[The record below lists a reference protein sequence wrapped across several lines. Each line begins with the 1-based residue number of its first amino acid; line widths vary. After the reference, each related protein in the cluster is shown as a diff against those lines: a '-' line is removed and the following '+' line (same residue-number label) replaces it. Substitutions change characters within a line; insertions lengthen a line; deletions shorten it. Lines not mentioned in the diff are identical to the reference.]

1 MASSPRF
8 PYSHWARPGSD
19 SEGAQAGP
27 QPRQNRMSRAGTIDT
42 TFRNLQRPPPVLSSP
57 STIRRIAVLG
67 ATGSIGTSALDVI
80 GRHPEQLRASVLAA
94 GRNVEALLDLC
105 RKHRPDHAVI
115 ADASAYAHLRNGLQE
130 AALPTVAHA
139 GDEALQDLVASDACD
154 TVVAAIVGAA
164 GLPSTLAAARAGK
177 RLLLANKE
185 SLVLAGELL
194 TTAARRAGADV
205 IPIDSEHNAI
215 FQCLPNAEAR
225 QGLRRIFLTASG
237 GPFRG
242 RPRDT
247 LADVTPAQAIAH
259 PKWSM
264 GPKISVDSATL
275 MNKGLE
281 VIEAHHLFG
290 LPGERLGVLVHPQSL
305 VHSLVEFVDGS
316 TLAQLGLPDMRTALA
331 VGFAWPRRIESGVA
345 GLDLLAHGRLD
356 FEPPDLD
363 AFPCLRLAFA
373 ALAAGGTAPAV
384 LNAANEV
391 AVAAFLE
398 GRIGFL
404 EIPALVEDALSALPS
419 AAADSLDVLHDADAR
434 ARRHVEGAMTR
445 AHSPTSRALP

>member
-1 MASSPRF
+1 MNA
-8 PYSHWARPGSD
+8 
-19 SEGAQAGP
+19 GAHAAVGG
-27 QPRQNRMSRAGTIDT
+27 GTAE
-42 TFRNLQRPPPVLSSP
+42 
-57 STIRRIAVLG
+57 RRSIAVLG

-80 GRHPEQLRASVLAA
+80 ARHPDLLHAGVLAA
-94 GRNVEALLDLC
+94 GSNVDALLALC
-105 RKHRPDHAVI
+105 ATHRPRHAVI
-115 ADASAYAHLRNGLQE
+115 ADESAYAPLRDGLRELGLSTQ
-130 AALPTVAHA
+130 AHA
-139 GDEALQDLVASDACD
+139 GAAALDAIVASDACD

-164 GLPSTLAAARAGK
+164 GLSSTLAAARAGK

-194 TTAARRAGADV
+194 TNVARDAGARIV
-205 IPIDSEHNAI
+205 PIDSEHNAI
-215 FQCLPNAEAR
+215 FQCLPDEHAR
-225 QGLRRIFLTASG
+225 NGLQRIFLTASG

-242 RPRDT
+242 RSRAQ
-247 LADVTPAQAIAH
+247 LADVTPAQAVAH
-259 PKWSM
+259 PKWNM

-290 LPGERLGVLVHPQSL
+290 LPGERIGVLVHPQSL

-331 VGFAWPRRIESGVA
+331 VGFGWPARIASGVP

-363 AFPCLRLAFA
+363 AFPCLRLAFG

-391 AVAAFLE
+391 AVSAFLQ
-398 GRIGFL
+398 GRVGFL
-404 EIPALVEDALSALPS
+404 SIPTLVEDTLAALPRQP
-419 AAADSLDVLHDADAR
+419 ADSLDTLIAADADAR
-434 ARRHVEGAMTR
+434 RHATQ
-445 AHSPTSRALP
+445 AISRMPVPA

>member
-1 MASSPRF
+1 MQS
-8 PYSHWARPGSD
+8 
-19 SEGAQAGP
+19 
-27 QPRQNRMSRAGTIDT
+27 
-42 TFRNLQRPPPVLSSP
+42 V
-57 STIRRIAVLG
+57 AVLG

-80 GRHPEQLRASVLAA
+80 ARHPGRLRASVLAA
-94 GRNVEALLDLC
+94 GRNVDALIDLC
-105 RKHRPDHAVI
+105 RAHRPDHAAI
-115 ADASAYAHLRNGLQE
+115 ADPDGYRTLRDGL
-130 AALPTVAHA
+130 AAAGLPTRAHA
-139 GDEALQDLVASDACD
+139 GMDAITDLAAGDASQ

-164 GLPSTLAAARAGK
+164 GLDSTLAAARAGK

-194 TTAARRAGADV
+194 MAAARDGGACI

-215 FQCLPNAEAR
+215 FQCLPADAATD
-225 QGLRRIFLTASG
+225 LRRIVLTASG

-242 RPRDT
+242 RGRAQ

-290 LPGERLGVLVHPQSL
+290 LPGERIDVLVHPQSL
-305 VHSLVEFVDGS
+305 VHSLVEFIDGS

-331 VGFAWPRRIESGVA
+331 VGFGWPRRIESGVA

-356 FEPPDLD
+356 FERPDTG
-363 AFPCLRLAFA
+363 AFPCLRLAYA
-373 ALAAGGTAPAV
+373 ALAAGGTAPAT
-384 LNAANEV
+384 LNAANEI
-391 AVAAFLE
+391 AVSSFLQ

-404 EIPALVEDALSALPS
+404 SIPALVEQTLAALPAAPAASLDALR
-419 AAADSLDVLHDADAR
+419 DADLR
-434 ARRHVEGAMTR
+434 ARECAVRL
-445 AHSPTSRALP
+445 SSRIIAT

>member
-1 MASSPRF
+1 MTRSVDIP
-8 PYSHWARPGSD
+8 
-19 SEGAQAGP
+19 SEGA
-27 QPRQNRMSRAGTIDT
+27 
-42 TFRNLQRPPPVLSSP
+42 
-57 STIRRIAVLG
+57 RRVAVLG
-67 ATGSIGTSALDVI
+67 ATGSIGASALDVI
-80 GRHPEQLRASVLAA
+80 ARHPGRLHASVLAA
-94 GRNVEALLDLC
+94 GSNVEALLALC
-105 RKHRPDHAVI
+105 RTHRPEHAVV
-115 ADASAYAHLRNGLQE
+115 AEASAF
-130 AALPTVAHA
+130 AALRDGLRDAGLATQAHC
-139 GDEALQDLVASDACD
+139 GDAALAALVAGDACD

-164 GLPSTLAAARAGK
+164 GLPSTLAAAHAGK

-194 TTAARRAGADV
+194 TAAARAGGAQV
-205 IPIDSEHNAI
+205 VPIDSEHNAI
-215 FQCLPNAEAR
+215 FQCLPDAHAR
-225 QGLRRIFLTASG
+225 AGLRRIFLTASG

-242 RPRDT
+242 RSRAQ
-247 LADVTPAQAIAH
+247 LAGVTPAQAVAH

-290 LPGERLGVLVHPQSL
+290 LAGDRIGVLVHPQSL

-331 VGFAWPRRIESGVA
+331 VGLGWPQRIESGVA
-345 GLDLLAHGRLD
+345 GLDLLAHGRLE

-363 AFPCLRLAFA
+363 AFPCLRLAFE
-373 ALAAGGTAPAV
+373 ALAAGGTAPAM

-391 AVAAFLE
+391 AVSSFLQ

-404 EIPALVEDALSALPS
+404 SIPALVEDTLAALPV
-419 AAADSLDVLHDADAR
+419 AAADSLQVLLAADAR
-434 ARRHVEGAMTR
+434 ARRHAERAITQGVPAMAKLR
-445 AHSPTSRALP
+445 